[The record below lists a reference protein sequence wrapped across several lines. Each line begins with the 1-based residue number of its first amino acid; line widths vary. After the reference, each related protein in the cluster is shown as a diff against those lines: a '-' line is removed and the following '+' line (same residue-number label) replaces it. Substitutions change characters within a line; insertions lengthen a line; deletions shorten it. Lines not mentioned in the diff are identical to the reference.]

1 MTILM
6 TPPTYFDVT
15 YQINPWMQMQS
26 TVQKSNALQEWQTL
40 FDSINAHATVITTP
54 PNKAPDAVFTA
65 NAGLVRGKEVILSS
79 FRHAER
85 KCEEAFWKEI
95 FETQGF
101 TTYALHDVAFEGAG
115 DALFAGDVLI
125 GGYGFRTDATAYAQ
139 IARIWNIEIVPVE
152 LIDNRFYHL
161 DTCLCVLDEC
171 TILYYKPAFSE
182 TSQQILT
189 KRFTCIEVPE
199 TEAIQFACNA
209 VVLGKHVILPNGS
222 IQTQT
227 KLESHGFTTETV
239 PMHEF
244 LKSGGAAK
252 CLTLAL

>member
-1 MTILM
+1 M

-15 YQINPWMQMQS
+15 YQINPWMQMRS
-26 TVQKSNALQEWQTL
+26 GVKKSKALEEWQTL
-40 FDSINAHATVITTP
+40 FHSINSHATVITTP
-54 PNKAPDAVFTA
+54 PYKEPDAVFTA

-85 KCEEAFWKEI
+85 KREETFWKRT
-95 FETQGF
+95 FETQEYA
-101 TTYALHDVAFEGAG
+101 TYSLQQVAFEGAG

-125 GGYGFRTDATAYAQ
+125 GGYGFRTDAAAYAQ
-139 IARIWNIEIVPVE
+139 IANIWDIEIIRVE
-152 LIDNRFYHL
+152 LTDARFYHL
-161 DTCLCVLDEC
+161 DTCLCVLDAH

-182 TSQQILT
+182 AAQRMLSE
-189 KRFTCIEVPE
+189 RFTCIEVYE
-199 TEAIQFACNA
+199 EDASRFACNA

-222 IQTQT
+222 IQTQAR
-227 KLESHGFTTETV
+227 LEAQGYTTETV